1 MFLLFSKWFKTL
13 SEDKNA
19 ESFIRWFP
27 LQVFWQ
33 SNQCTVPY
41 SRTLH
46 RCYSYSKMYCCLIEI
61 GLGTCETNTQQV
73 CHSVKI
79 PKIGVKDR
87 SSKSAI
93 FQSNFWTTY
102 NGYKSI
108 YNRCFAQFFRVQKL
122 GKKMRQNG
130 IFRHLRLKVVLIVL
144 IRWCGYHL
152 FYLNDKIFTRE

>member
-1 MFLLFSKWFKTL
+1 
-13 SEDKNA
+13 
-19 ESFIRWFP
+19 
-27 LQVFWQ
+27 
-33 SNQCTVPY
+33 
-41 SRTLH
+41 
-46 RCYSYSKMYCCLIEI
+46 MYCCLIEI

-152 FYLNDKIFTRE
+152 FYLNDKIFTRHERRVKKTGGGYDAFLSGCSYSANLG